1 MCVCVCVC
9 VLLHSV
15 LEDLGSHH
23 KELLHPLSL
32 VVASV
37 EGEHRPT
44 NAVHCHR
51 QTVGIV
57 LMGWEGRGGEERGGE
72 GIEERRG
79 EGRGGEGRQRKERG

>member
-1 MCVCVCVC
+1 MWCVCAAPF
-9 VLLHSV
+9 SAG
-15 LEDLGSHH
+15 GSSGPDCGTHH

-57 LMGWEGRGGEERGGE
+57 LMGC
-72 GIEERRG
+72 
-79 EGRGGEGRQRKERG
+79 EGRGGEGRWIKEGG